1 MKSAKYKFSR
11 FNYYQKSDYTNS
23 VLIYNSLKRIIIRID
38 PDEAQQ
44 MGIQEDG
51 PAQVWHEYS
60 FANGNLEAALIK
72 YGIIVP
78 STYDENAEAHTRY
91 LEEISSPVLRLT
103 IVPTY
108 RCNFRCPYCYQDH
121 DGSGIMSQEVQ
132 DSIIRFIRKNI
143 TNYTAVEISWF
154 GGEPLLC
161 MDIILKINSAVKK
174 ICNERFKSF
183 KSSITTNGYCLTKDN
198 FEKLL
203 EVGVR
208 RYFITVDGLSQEH
221 DKQRYLANGEGTFQ
235 TIINNLKDIRSIPSS
250 RKFSINIRSN
260 ISKKNID
267 NLQKY
272 LTYMSECFSD
282 DHRFAFF
289 FRRVYD
295 WGGESIA
302 NFSDN
307 LLEDDGDVLVIDELL
322 KSERQMNYLEFY
334 MDLAGSLVC
343 YASQMNSYVINPD
356 GSINKC
362 TCADTGGNNAVGKLS
377 LLGDLSLNKSL
388 VGLWCSKYPENAQ
401 CTNCFFAGICL
412 RSYCVSNNVMKNS
425 RECNCFSAKNVCGK
439 LLLLLDKCD
448 ESNGYI
454 IDMKKNM
461 RILPMENEVLQ

>member
-51 PAQVWHEYS
+51 PAQEWHEYS

-78 STYDENAEAHTRY
+78 STYDENAEAHSRY

-174 ICNERFKSF
+174 S
-183 KSSITTNGYCLTKDN
+183 
-198 FEKLL
+198 
-203 EVGVR
+203 V
-208 RYFITVDGLSQEH
+208 
-221 DKQRYLANGEGTFQ
+221 
-235 TIINNLKDIRSIPSS
+235 TIGS
-250 RKFSINIRSN
+250 
-260 ISKKNID
+260 
-267 NLQKY
+267 
-272 LTYMSECFSD
+272 
-282 DHRFAFF
+282 
-289 FRRVYD
+289 
-295 WGGESIA
+295 
-302 NFSDN
+302 N
-307 LLEDDGDVLVIDELL
+307 LLRALLQRMGIVLL
-322 KSERQMNYLEFY
+322 KTILKSYLKLGFEDILLRL
-334 MDLAGSLVC
+334 MDC
-343 YASQMNSYVINPD
+343 RKNM
-356 GSINKC
+356 
-362 TCADTGGNNAVGKLS
+362 T
-377 LLGDLSLNKSL
+377 
-388 VGLWCSKYPENAQ
+388 
-401 CTNCFFAGICL
+401 
-412 RSYCVSNNVMKNS
+412 NNVILQMG
-425 RECNCFSAKNVCGK
+425 RELSKPS
-439 LLLLLDKCD
+439 L
-448 ESNGYI
+448 I
-454 IDMKKNM
+454 T
-461 RILPMENEVLQ
+461 